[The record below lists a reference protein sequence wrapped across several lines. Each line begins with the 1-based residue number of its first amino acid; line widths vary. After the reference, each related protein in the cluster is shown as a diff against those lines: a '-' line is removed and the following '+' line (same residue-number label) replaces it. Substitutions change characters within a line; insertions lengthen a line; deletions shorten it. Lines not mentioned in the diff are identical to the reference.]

1 MSYASAVKSGLKG
14 ICVCLIPIIVL
25 SYVLEKHLLR
35 LMRKKYSKKYED
47 EELINVSDAL

>member
-25 SYVLEKHLLR
+25 SYVLEAPVKINA
-35 LMRKKYSKKYED
+35 KKVYSKKYED
-47 EELINVSDAL
+47 ELRID